1 MLLDGKNAI
10 IYGGGGSIGG
20 AVARAFA
27 REGAKVHLAGRTPEK
42 LEAVADEIR
51 ANGAQVETA
60 QVDALDPDQV
70 DAHVDV
76 VAAKDGRLDV
86 SFCLISQGDVQGTP
100 LNEMSVDDFMQ
111 PVVQTVRATFVT
123 SRAAAR
129 HMIRQR
135 SGVILAFGGYGPPM
149 AQARRPSGRIRRVA
163 SRPLTPGRGAARAPS
178 HLHRWPS
185 VPRAPTGRAGGS
197 DLAATVH
204 SCIRGSRTLP
214 RGVRRV
220 HRSGEPHRSPR
231 SDRPLRAHVR
241 WLASRSAVDRSPV
254 RGATAARDRARL

>member
-70 DAHVDV
+70 DAHVDA

-149 AQARRPSGRIRRVA
+149 AKLGGLQVAFGAVESLRRSLCARARSVRDPGAHAPDRRRPRVDSRGARVASDDHRAGRPANDARARRVA
-163 SRPLTPGRGAARAPS
+163 GRR
-178 HLHRWPS
+178 RE
-185 VPRAPTGRAGGS
+185 RGRA
-197 DLAATVH
+197 
-204 SCIRGSRTLP
+204 C
-214 RGVRRV
+214 
-220 HRSGEPHRSPR
+220 GE
-231 SDRPLRAHVR
+231 
-241 WLASRSAVDRSPV
+241 
-254 RGATAARDRARL
+254 